1 MNKRSVIIF
10 GTMKNKLSVFAFIL
24 LHCPIFSQAQVIHGA
39 PQYKFLVEYK
49 KHFGHLIL
57 NDGQSITGTFEYSY
71 FEFPVRSFKYYSDS
85 GKVIKRYK
93 KSEIKSIT
101 FAGSDTTLS
110 KRDSTY
116 FIKIDKSLYRQLTF
130 GAIKIYDPLINVN
143 ERQGLIYPDLVVLE
157 NNKPKNFHSEKKIL
171 KYIEDKLKEENIK
184 QKFESI
190 EEAIHYLNFAQPEE
204 HQ

>member
-1 MNKRSVIIF
+1 
-10 GTMKNKLSVFAFIL
+10 MKNKLSVFAFIL

-39 PQYKFLVEYK
+39 PKYKFLIDYK

-85 GKVIKRYK
+85 GKLIKRYK

-116 FIKIDKSLYRQLTF
+116 FIKIDKSLYRRLTF
-130 GAIKIYDPLINVN
+130 GSIKIYDPLINVN
-143 ERQGLIYPDLVVLE
+143 EKDGLIYSDLVILE
-157 NNKPKNFHSEKKIL
+157 DNKPKYFHSERKIL
-171 KYIEDKLKEENIK
+171 KYIENKLKEKNIEK
-184 QKFESI
+184 SFKSTK
-190 EEAIHYLNFAQPEE
+190 EAIKYLNFAQPDE
-204 HQ
+204 QQ

>member
-1 MNKRSVIIF
+1 
-10 GTMKNKLSVFAFIL
+10 MKNKLSVFTFIL

-39 PQYKFLVEYK
+39 PKYKFLIDYK

-85 GKVIKRYK
+85 VKLIKRYK

-110 KRDSTY
+110 NRDSTY

-130 GAIKIYDPLINVN
+130 GSIKIYDPLINVN
-143 ERQGLIYPDLVVLE
+143 EKDDLIYSDLVVLE
-157 NNKPKNFHSEKKIL
+157 NSKPKNFHSEKKIL
-171 KYIEDKLKEENIK
+171 KYIEDKLKEENIE
-184 QKFESI
+184 QKFKSVKESI
-190 EEAIHYLNFAQPEE
+190 RYLNFAKPDRER
-204 HQ
+204 